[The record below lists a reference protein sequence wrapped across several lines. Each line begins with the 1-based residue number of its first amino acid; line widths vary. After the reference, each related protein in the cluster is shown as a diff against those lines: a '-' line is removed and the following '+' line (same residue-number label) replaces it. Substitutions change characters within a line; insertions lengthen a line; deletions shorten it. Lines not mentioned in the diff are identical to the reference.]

1 MSGSQSFPDFESGQI
16 SESVIVKS
24 SQRRYFSIEL
34 GILEEKGLL
43 RTGGQIQKLV
53 ISEKIKHPVLITR
66 NSEIAAIIIR

>member
-1 MSGSQSFPDFESGQI
+1 MSGSQSFPDFESVQI
-16 SESVIVKS
+16 SESVTVKS

-43 RTGGQIQKLV
+43 RTGGQIQKFV